1 MNNNFQRRDTISGLQ
16 AIPTQADRW
25 MWVIHIQMR
34 DTISGLQAIPTQAWQ
49 VNVSDTHSDERHYIR
64 FTSDTNTG
72 WQVNVSDTHSDER
85 HYIRFTS
92 DTKTGWQVNVSDT
105 HSDESTVRKL
115 LQDFDIYD
123 KWEKIIYATFQDY
136 VVTGHAGFTKLHMGL
151 VSKMSVLINFLMQ
164 NTNLVSVL
172 KAKSVKILLVMS
184 DRTDKLCKLWAW
196 FGCLHPYVIGFELNY

>member
-64 FTSDTNTG
+64 FTSDTN
-72 WQVNVSDTHSDER
+72 
-85 HYIRFTS
+85 
-92 DTKTGWQVNVSDT
+92 TGWQVNVSDT